1 MIMVLVRIILFTVEA
16 LKLFLH
22 KNCQYMAAAISFYA
36 LFSMFP
42 LGLAV
47 ISIIGFLIGTDP
59 QNTELAQE
67 IADVLPVSNELV
79 GTTMEGIVSAR
90 AITGIASFIG
100 LIWASSAAFS
110 ALRKGINAAWGV
122 TRPRPFLRE
131 RLIDIGLVF
140 GAGMLILII
149 LFTTPIIGVVREIVE
164 NLSPGE
170 QIPADNVWDIVS
182 RLVSP
187 LLIFGSILL
196 LYRWMPNT
204 KIKIAYVIPG
214 ALVVSIFFIAAQYL
228 FIWYVKTFPVYNIV
242 YGSVGALM
250 ALLAWVYFSS
260 LILLFGAQA
269 TSMFHEYGTSHTRPK
284 GLKNF
289 WAGLSKVR
297 IRIVETR
304 IGH

>member
-1 MIMVLVRIILFTVEA
+1 MIMVLIRIILFTVEA
-16 LKLFLH
+16 LRLFLH

-59 QNTELAQE
+59 QNTELAQD

-110 ALRKGINAAWGV
+110 AVRKGINAAWGV

-182 RLVSP
+182 NLVSP

-204 KIKIAYVIPG
+204 KIKIGYVIPG

-250 ALLAWVYFSS
+250 ALLAWVYFSA
-260 LILLFGAQA
+260 LILLFGAQV
-269 TSMFHEYGTSHTRPK
+269 TSMFHEYGTSHSRPS
-284 GLKNF
+284 GFKNF
-289 WAGLSKVR
+289 WTGLSKVR

-304 IGH
+304 NEH

>member
-1 MIMVLVRIILFTVEA
+1 MVLIRIILFTVEA
-16 LKLFLH
+16 VKLFLH

-59 QNTELAQE
+59 ESTELAQE

-79 GTTMEGIVSAR
+79 GSTMEGIVSAR

-122 TRPRPFLRE
+122 TMPRPFLRE

-140 GAGMLILII
+140 CAGMLILLI
-149 LFTTPIIGVVREIVE
+149 LFTTPIIGVVREVVE
-164 NLSPGE
+164 NISPEG
-170 QIPADNVWDIVS
+170 QIPADNVWDIIS

-204 KIKIAYVIPG
+204 KIVINYVIPG
-214 ALVVSIFFIAAQYL
+214 ALVVSIFFIAAQYV

-269 TSMFHEYGTSHTRPK
+269 TSMFHEYGISQTRPK
-284 GLKNF
+284 GFKNF
-289 WAGLSKVR
+289 WTGLSKAR
-297 IRIVETR
+297 IRIVETN

>member
-1 MIMVLVRIILFTVEA
+1 MVLIRIILFTVEA

-59 QNTELAQE
+59 QNTELAQD

-110 ALRKGINAAWGV
+110 AVRKGINAAWGV

-182 RLVSP
+182 NLVSP

-204 KIKIAYVIPG
+204 KIKIGYVIRG

-250 ALLAWVYFSS
+250 ALLAWVYFSA
-260 LILLFGAQA
+260 LILLFGAQV
-269 TSMFHEYGTSHTRPK
+269 TSMFHEYGTSHTRPN
-284 GLKNF
+284 GFKNF
-289 WAGLSKVR
+289 WTGLSKVR
-297 IRIVETR
+297 IRIVET
-304 IGH
+304 HNEH

>member
-170 QIPADNVWDIVS
+170 QIPADNVWAIVS

-204 KIKIAYVIPG
+204 KIKIGYVIPG

-260 LILLFGAQA
+260 LILLFGSQA

-284 GLKNF
+284 GFKNF
-289 WAGLSKVR
+289 WTGLSKVR
-297 IRIVETR
+297 IRIVETH

>member
-1 MIMVLVRIILFTVEA
+1 MVLIRIILFTVEA
-16 LKLFLH
+16 VKLFLH

-59 QNTELAQE
+59 ESTELAQE

-79 GTTMEGIVSAR
+79 GSTMEGIVSAR
-90 AITGIASFIG
+90 AITGNARFIG

-122 TRPRPFLRE
+122 TMPRPFLRE

-140 GAGMLILII
+140 CAGMLILLI
-149 LFTTPIIGVVREIVE
+149 LFTTPIIGVVREVVE
-164 NLSPGE
+164 NISPEG
-170 QIPADNVWDIVS
+170 QIPADNVWDIIS

-204 KIKIAYVIPG
+204 KIVINYVIPG
-214 ALVVSIFFIAAQYL
+214 ALVVSVFFIAAQYV

-269 TSMFHEYGTSHTRPK
+269 TSMFHEYGISQTRPK
-284 GLKNF
+284 GFKNF
-289 WAGLSKVR
+289 WTGLSKAR
-297 IRIVETR
+297 IRIVETN

>member
-1 MIMVLVRIILFTVEA
+1 MIIVLIRIILFTVEA

-59 QNTELAQE
+59 QNTELAQD

-110 ALRKGINAAWGV
+110 AVRKGINAAWGV

-182 RLVSP
+182 NLVSP

-204 KIKIAYVIPG
+204 KIKIGYVIPG
-214 ALVVSIFFIAAQYL
+214 ALMVSIFFIAAQYL

-250 ALLAWVYFSS
+250 ALLAWVYFSA
-260 LILLFGAQA
+260 LILLFGAQV
-269 TSMFHEYGTSHTRPK
+269 TSMFHEYGTSHTRPN
-284 GLKNF
+284 GFKNF
-289 WAGLSKVR
+289 WTGLSKVR
-297 IRIVETR
+297 IIIEET
-304 IGH
+304 HNEH

>member
-1 MIMVLVRIILFTVEA
+1 MVLIRIILFTVEA
-16 LKLFLH
+16 VKLFLH

-59 QNTELAQE
+59 ESTELAQE

-79 GTTMEGIVSAR
+79 GSTMEGIVSAR

-122 TRPRPFLRE
+122 TMPRPFLRE

-140 GAGMLILII
+140 CAGMLILLI
-149 LFTTPIIGVVREIVE
+149 LFTTPIIGVVREVVE
-164 NLSPGE
+164 NISPEG
-170 QIPADNVWDIVS
+170 QIPADNVWDIIS
-182 RLVSP
+182 RLASP

-204 KIKIAYVIPG
+204 KIVINYVIPG
-214 ALVVSIFFIAAQYL
+214 ALVVSIFFIAAQYV

-269 TSMFHEYGTSHTRPK
+269 TSMFHEYGISQTRPK
-284 GLKNF
+284 GFRNF
-289 WAGLSKVR
+289 WTGLSKAR
-297 IRIVETR
+297 IRIVETN
-304 IGH
+304 IEH

>member
-1 MIMVLVRIILFTVEA
+1 MVLIRIILFTVEA
-16 LKLFLH
+16 VKLFLH

-59 QNTELAQE
+59 ESTELAQE

-79 GTTMEGIVSAR
+79 GSTMEGIVSAR

-122 TRPRPFLRE
+122 TMPRPFLRE

-140 GAGMLILII
+140 CAGMLILLI
-149 LFTTPIIGVVREIVE
+149 LFTTPIIGVVREVVE
-164 NLSPGE
+164 NISPEG
-170 QIPADNVWDIVS
+170 QIPADNVWDIIS

-187 LLIFGSILL
+187 ILIFGSILL

-204 KIKIAYVIPG
+204 KIVINYVIPG
-214 ALVVSIFFIAAQYL
+214 ALVVSIFFIAAQYV

-269 TSMFHEYGTSHTRPK
+269 TSMFHEYGISQTRPK
-284 GLKNF
+284 GFKNF
-289 WAGLSKVR
+289 WTGLSKAR
-297 IRIVETR
+297 IRIVETN

>member
-1 MIMVLVRIILFTVEA
+1 MVLIRIILFTVEA
-16 LKLFLH
+16 VKLFLH

-59 QNTELAQE
+59 ESTELAQE

-79 GTTMEGIVSAR
+79 GSTMEGIVSAR

-122 TRPRPFLRE
+122 TMPRPFLRE

-140 GAGMLILII
+140 CAGMLILLI
-149 LFTTPIIGVVREIVE
+149 LFTTPIIGVVREVVE
-164 NLSPGE
+164 NISPEG
-170 QIPADNVWDIVS
+170 QIPADNVWDIIS
-182 RLVSP
+182 RLASP

-204 KIKIAYVIPG
+204 KIVINYVIPG
-214 ALVVSIFFIAAQYL
+214 ALVVSIFFIAAQYV

-269 TSMFHEYGTSHTRPK
+269 TSMFHEYGISQTRPK
-284 GLKNF
+284 GFKNF
-289 WAGLSKVR
+289 WTGLSKAR
-297 IRIVETR
+297 IRIVETN
-304 IGH
+304 IEH

>member
-1 MIMVLVRIILFTVEA
+1 MVLIRIILFTVEA
-16 LKLFLH
+16 VKLFLH

-59 QNTELAQE
+59 ESTELAQE

-79 GTTMEGIVSAR
+79 GSTMEGIVSAR

-122 TRPRPFLRE
+122 TMPRPFLRE

-140 GAGMLILII
+140 CAGMLILLI
-149 LFTTPIIGVVREIVE
+149 LFTTPIIGVVREVVE
-164 NLSPGE
+164 NISPEG
-170 QIPADNVWDIVS
+170 QIPADNVWDIIS
-182 RLVSP
+182 RLASP

-204 KIKIAYVIPG
+204 KIVINYVIPG
-214 ALVVSIFFIAAQYL
+214 ALVVSIFFIAAQYV

-269 TSMFHEYGTSHTRPK
+269 TSMFHEYGISQTRPK
-284 GLKNF
+284 GFKNF
-289 WAGLSKVR
+289 WTGLSKAR
-297 IRIVETR
+297 IRIVETN

>member
-1 MIMVLVRIILFTVEA
+1 MVLIRIILFTVEA
-16 LKLFLH
+16 VKLFLH

-59 QNTELAQE
+59 ESTELAQE

-79 GTTMEGIVSAR
+79 GSTMEGIVSAR

-110 ALRKGINAAWGV
+110 ALRKGINTAWGV
-122 TRPRPFLRE
+122 TMPRPFLRE

-140 GAGMLILII
+140 CAGMLILLI
-149 LFTTPIIGVVREIVE
+149 LFTTPIIGVVREVVE
-164 NLSPGE
+164 NISPEG
-170 QIPADNVWDIVS
+170 QIPADNVWDIIS
-182 RLVSP
+182 RLASP

-204 KIKIAYVIPG
+204 KIVINYVIPG
-214 ALVVSIFFIAAQYL
+214 ALVVSIFFIAAQYV

-269 TSMFHEYGTSHTRPK
+269 TSMFHEYGISQTRPK
-284 GLKNF
+284 GFRNF
-289 WAGLSKVR
+289 WTGLSKAR
-297 IRIVETR
+297 IRIVETN
-304 IGH
+304 IEH

>member
-1 MIMVLVRIILFTVEA
+1 MVLIRIILFTVEA

-59 QNTELAQE
+59 QNTELAQD

-110 ALRKGINAAWGV
+110 AVRKGINAAWGV

-182 RLVSP
+182 NLVSP

-204 KIKIAYVIPG
+204 KIKIGYVIPG
-214 ALVVSIFFIAAQYL
+214 ALMVSIFLIAAQYL

-250 ALLAWVYFSS
+250 ALLAWVYFSA
-260 LILLFGAQA
+260 LILLFGAQT
-269 TSMFHEYGTSHTRPK
+269 TSMFHEYGTSHTRPS
-284 GLKNF
+284 GFKNF
-289 WAGLSKVR
+289 CTGLSKVR

-304 IGH
+304 NEH

>member
-1 MIMVLVRIILFTVEA
+1 MIMVLIRIILFTVEA

-59 QNTELAQE
+59 QNTELAQD

-110 ALRKGINAAWGV
+110 AVRKGINAAWGV
-122 TRPRPFLRE
+122 TRPRPFISE

-182 RLVSP
+182 NLVSP

-204 KIKIAYVIPG
+204 KIKIGYVIPG
-214 ALVVSIFFIAAQYL
+214 ALMVSIFFIAAQYL

-250 ALLAWVYFSS
+250 ALLAWVYFSA
-260 LILLFGAQA
+260 LILLFGAQV
-269 TSMFHEYGTSHTRPK
+269 TSMFHEYGTSHTRPN
-284 GLKNF
+284 GFKNF

-297 IRIVETR
+297 IRIVET
-304 IGH
+304 HNEH

>member
-1 MIMVLVRIILFTVEA
+1 MVLIRIILFTVEA
-16 LKLFLH
+16 VKLFLH

-59 QNTELAQE
+59 ESTELAQE

-79 GTTMEGIVSAR
+79 GSTMEGIVSAR

-122 TRPRPFLRE
+122 TMPRPFLRE

-140 GAGMLILII
+140 CAGMLILLI
-149 LFTTPIIGVVREIVE
+149 LFTTPIIGVVREVVE
-164 NLSPGE
+164 NISPEG
-170 QIPADNVWDIVS
+170 QIPADNVWDIIS

-204 KIKIAYVIPG
+204 KIVIIYVIPG
-214 ALVVSIFFIAAQYL
+214 ALVVSIFFIAAQYV

-269 TSMFHEYGTSHTRPK
+269 TSMFHEYGISQTRPK
-284 GLKNF
+284 GFRNF
-289 WAGLSKVR
+289 WTGLSKAR
-297 IRIVETR
+297 IRIVETN
-304 IGH
+304 IEH

>member
-1 MIMVLVRIILFTVEA
+1 MVLIRIILFTVEA
-16 LKLFLH
+16 VKLFLH

-59 QNTELAQE
+59 ESTELAQE

-79 GTTMEGIVSAR
+79 GSTMEGIVSAR

-122 TRPRPFLRE
+122 TMPRPFLRE

-140 GAGMLILII
+140 CAGMLILLI
-149 LFTTPIIGVVREIVE
+149 LFTTPIIGVVREVVE
-164 NLSPGE
+164 NISPEG
-170 QIPADNVWDIVS
+170 QIPADNVWDIIS
-182 RLVSP
+182 RLASP

-204 KIKIAYVIPG
+204 KIVINYVIPG
-214 ALVVSIFFIAAQYL
+214 ALVVSIFFIAAQYV

-269 TSMFHEYGTSHTRPK
+269 TSMFHEYGISQTRPK
-284 GLKNF
+284 GL
-289 WAGLSKVR
+289 SKAR
-297 IRIVETR
+297 IRIVETN
-304 IGH
+304 IEH